1 LYNELEDIPVV
12 RDCGDTMQHHEEDQD
27 LGGQFQM
34 MHGRL
39 KILAMFLCKRNEG
52 EKT

>member
-1 LYNELEDIPVV
+1 
-12 RDCGDTMQHHEEDQD
+12 MQHHEEDQD

-52 EKT
+52 EKSISMSKIAFQMRYRSDE